1 MTVIV
6 ANNTPPAIRG
16 MLKRW
21 FIEPKPNVFVGT
33 VNRRTREKT
42 LEYIRR
48 NAPNLGLLVIASD
61 NSSQGF
67 SIRTYGQTDRRVIQE
82 SGLYLIAEKWVEESE
97 STETSPTEAE
107 I

>member
-6 ANNTPPAIRG
+6 CNNTPPAIRG

-21 FIEPKPNVFVGT
+21 FIEPRPNIFVGT

-48 NAPNLGLLVIASD
+48 NAPNMGMLVIATE
-61 NSSQGF
+61 NNSQGF
-67 SIRTYGQTDRRVIQE
+67 SIRCYGDTDRIPVLC
-82 SGLYLIAEKWVEESE
+82 SGHFLIAEKWSD
-97 STETSPTEAE
+97 SPQ
-107 I
+107 